1 MLLVLSD
8 EYHMVYHLLFFSLI
22 LRQQEQKMTNECSR
36 VLKDVEKKKKKKK
49 SRLESEYYGCTRK
62 F

>member
-8 EYHMVYHLLFFSLI
+8 EYHMVYHLFFSLI
-22 LRQQEQKMTNECSR
+22 LRQQEQKMTNEYSR
-36 VLKDVEKKKKKKK
+36 VLKDVEKKK

>member
-22 LRQQEQKMTNECSR
+22 LRQQEQKMTNEYSR
-36 VLKDVEKKKKKKK
+36 VLKDVEKKKK